1 VKRNHTYVTFHDHP
15 RATLAFAA
23 VPELIPRGPFS
34 LTAAA
39 EFGFGPNEGRPPPF
53 DGAMR
58 LAFPVDGGVGYA
70 GGVLRQPEPDGAV
83 EIELQTTAG
92 ADPEVA
98 LRQVARV
105 VSLDYDG
112 EEFLRVGERDPVI
125 DELQRAHHG
134 QRPVLFHSP
143 YEGAAWAI
151 ISARRPARQAA
162 QVRLAI
168 AASLGA
174 TFDDLAGQTL
184 HSFPQPSRLAE
195 LSDETPGLNPEKVDR
210 LRGVARAALEGRLDV
225 AHLHELGPER
235 AYIEIQQLRG
245 LGPFY
250 AGLVVLRASGFAD
263 AMLQAPEPKVL
274 AHGARFYGLDAP
286 PSLEQLT
293 AMAERWR
300 PFRTWTTVLIRLAGD
315 RAARLDG
322 GVAR

>member
-1 VKRNHTYVTFHDHP
+1 
-15 RATLAFAA
+15 
-23 VPELIPRGPFS
+23 
-34 LTAAA
+34 
-39 EFGFGPNEGRPPPF
+39 
-53 DGAMR
+53 MR

-70 GGVLRQPEPDGAV
+70 GAVLRQPERDGAV
-83 EIELQTTAG
+83 SVELQTTTG

-112 EEFLRVGERDPVI
+112 EEFLLVGERDPVI
-125 DELQRAHHG
+125 GELQRTHHG

-168 AASLGA
+168 AARLGA
-174 TFDDLAGQTL
+174 TFEDLAGQTL
-184 HSFPQPSRLAE
+184 HCFPQPSRLAE
-195 LSDETPGLNPEKVDR
+195 LADDTPGLNPEKVDR
-210 LRGVARAALEGRLDV
+210 LRGVARAALDGRLDV
-225 AHLHELGPER
+225 EHLHELGPER
-235 AYIEIQQLRG
+235 AYIEVQQLRG

-274 AHGARFYGLDAP
+274 AHAARFYGLDVP

-322 GVAR
+322 GVGR